1 MVVTVEVKNFLEY
14 LRHNLR
20 FSEKTIDAY
29 SRDINAFY
37 MFMFE
42 NSRDIYD
49 VDKDFIRDYLASQIA
64 KGNKRK
70 TLCRH
75 LASLRH
81 FYNYLI
87 DNDKEIISNPFI
99 LIDNPRKEKKL
110 PDVLTETQIET
121 LFEENRKRKD
131 DLAIRDQLILEM
143 LYDTG
148 VRVSE
153 LVNIKIQDI
162 DIHYFDIRILGKG
175 NKTRIV
181 KFDEGVAKLIKT
193 YMQKCRDH
201 LESKQRGRTTDY
213 LLLSNQGKKLT
224 TRGVEYILKQVEL
237 KTGLDYG
244 LHPHT
249 LRHSFATNMLNVGA
263 DLRVIQT
270 LLGHAS
276 LNTTQVYTHVSLEQI
291 KGEYFSSHPRAKKK
305 KEEN

>member
-1 MVVTVEVKNFLEY
+1 MKVTSEVTGFLEY

-29 SRDINAFY
+29 SRDINGFY
-37 MFMFE
+37 EFLFS
-42 NSRDIYD
+42 NSKDIND
-49 VDKDFIRDYLASQIA
+49 VDKEVIRDYLASEIE
-64 KGNKRK
+64 KGKSRK

-81 FYNYLI
+81 FYRYLL
-87 DNDKEIISNPFI
+87 DNTDLVSSNPFE
-99 LIDNPRKEKKL
+99 LIDNPKKEKKL

-121 LFEENRKRKD
+121 LFTENRKRKD
-131 DLAIRDQLILEM
+131 DLAVRDQLILEL

-162 DIHYFDIRILGKG
+162 DIHYYDIRILGKG

-181 KFDEGVAKLIKT
+181 KFTDDVAKLIKV
-193 YMQKCRDH
+193 YIQKYRDK
-201 LESKQRGRTTDY
+201 LEAKQRGRSNDY
-213 LLLSNQGKKLT
+213 LFLSNQGNKLT
-224 TRGVEYILKQVEL
+224 TRGVEYILKQIEL

-249 LRHSFATNMLNVGA
+249 LRHSFATNMLNYGA

-276 LNTTQVYTHVSLEQI
+276 LNTTQVYTHVSLDQI
-291 KGEYFSSHPRAKKK
+291 KGEYNSSHPRAKKK
-305 KEEN
+305 K

>member
-1 MVVTVEVKNFLEY
+1 MVATVEVKNFLEY

-81 FYNYLI
+81 FYNFLV
-87 DNDKEIISNPFI
+87 DNDKNIASNPFI

-121 LFEENRKRKD
+121 LFEENKKRKD

-305 KEEN
+305 KEED

>member
-81 FYNYLI
+81 FYNYLV
-87 DNDKEIISNPFI
+87 DNDKDITSNPFI

-153 LVNIKIQDI
+153 LVNIKIHDI

-305 KEEN
+305 KEED